1 MGAYL
6 QSIAEYKLER
16 QLLIMNNDSSHSEKA
31 GTQPSWLRKRIVPL
45 LMLILVIAITVG
57 LFIFAQRYP
66 EKVEAFGNLGYL
78 GVFIAS
84 LVSSLTVILPVPGI
98 LVVLPLVTNLNPFL
112 VALAGSTGGIIGE
125 ITGYTAGYSGQGIVN
140 KGRMYERVERW
151 MKRWGIWTVFA
162 FAFVPFL
169 PFDIAGVV
177 AGVLRY
183 PLWKFLIVG
192 WIGKTVK
199 FIILVLTAFWGWEFL
214 LRYIS

>member
-1 MGAYL
+1 MK
-6 QSIAEYKLER
+6 SDNSR
-16 QLLIMNNDSSHSEKA
+16 NEKA
-31 GTQPSWLRKRIVPL
+31 GKQPGWLRKRIVPL

-66 EKVEAFGNLGYL
+66 EKVEEFGNLGYL

-140 KGRMYERVERW
+140 KGKMYERVERW